1 MKVILY
7 SNKKRFVSCT
17 KSSTLRTIALSAFYQ
32 TLLTSNVKLKEMLKL
47 KRPNDALEIRTFTS
61 KDKKRKY
68 LILKTPKGT
77 YHAFVEVD
85 AKIAA
90 KDCGSPR
97 KPRTRQFWDALWK

>member
-1 MKVILY
+1 MLQT
-7 SNKKRFVSCT
+7 KR
-17 KSSTLRTIALSAFYQ
+17 A
-32 TLLTSNVKLKEMLKL
+32 
-47 KRPNDALEIRTFTS
+47 NDAIEIRTFSS

-90 KDCGSPR
+90 KDCGSAR
-97 KPRTRQFWDALWK
+97 KARTKQFWDALWD